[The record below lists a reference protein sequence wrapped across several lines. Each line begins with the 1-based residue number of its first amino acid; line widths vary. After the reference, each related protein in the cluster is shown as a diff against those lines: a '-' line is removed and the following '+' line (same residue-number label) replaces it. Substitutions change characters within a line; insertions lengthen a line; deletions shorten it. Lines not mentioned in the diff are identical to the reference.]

1 MGLSSDLT
9 SGVAELLAAHGVAQ
23 WQPSGAYPTT
33 VGLPCVFIGVMPPAP
48 DRAIVLTP
56 YPVTAGAQGEDSII
70 GLQVRTRWGGAHPNP
85 VDDLDEKVYQLLH
98 NLTGHIGPVPV
109 THCLFQSGASLGQDG
124 AKRWSRSANY
134 YLSIPRPTPH
144 YP

>member
-1 MGLSSDLT
+1 MGLSADLT
-9 SGVAELLAAHGVAQ
+9 TAVAELLAANKVGQ

-33 VGLPCVFIGVMPPAP
+33 SLPAIFISVMPPSP
-48 DRAIVLTP
+48 DRAIVLTA
-56 YPVTAGAQGEDSII
+56 YPVTAGAQGEDSTV
-70 GLQVRTRWGGAHPNP
+70 GLQVRTRWSGAHPDP
-85 VDDLDEKVYQLLH
+85 VNNLDEQVYQLLH

-109 THCLFQSGASLGQDG
+109 THCLLQSGASLGQDE

-144 YP
+144 HS